1 MIYLIKSAGYS
12 DIEGEYIDLLKIGY
26 TKDSSKENRLVSYKL
41 HNPTFKL
48 LYSIPGCDDIIE
60 RKIQRYFS
68 EYRYPDYGNEWFKW
82 SDEIIKFFEDHPSE
96 DSILDFEFDS
106 ISETELDKFR
116 SEVVTIINFVIDSKV
131 KSGDITIEQSRG
143 QVRNLVD
150 HIINTLHYRSISKVW
165 EHITE
170 NLGIDKDELCKSI
183 DFRNEIID
191 RFMEEY
197 NTKTTF
203 PLKMKFL
210 CNFDFSDNLDLINQI
225 LPRLDEKVR
234 YYYNF
239 LGKDKLRSLNYNTT
253 YIRKEL
259 GIRLFNESDL
269 GNHIRNTFK
278 PGEKYTLSELKS
290 RLGKLYESIGYQATP
305 KANDILNYFDIRE
318 VVSYERLSDGKRKQ
332 IRGYEL
338 LSYKK
343 D

>member
-26 TKDSSKENRLVSYKL
+26 TKDSSKENRLVSYKI

-106 ISETELDKFR
+106 ISKTELDKFR

-203 PLKMKFL
+203 PLKMKF
-210 CNFDFSDNLDLINQI
+210 FM
-225 LPRLDEKVR
+225 
-234 YYYNF
+234 
-239 LGKDKLRSLNYNTT
+239 
-253 YIRKEL
+253 
-259 GIRLFNESDL
+259 
-269 GNHIRNTFK
+269 
-278 PGEKYTLSELKS
+278 
-290 RLGKLYESIGYQATP
+290 
-305 KANDILNYFDIRE
+305 
-318 VVSYERLSDGKRKQ
+318 
-332 IRGYEL
+332 
-338 LSYKK
+338 
-343 D
+343 